1 MSGNILHFISL
12 FADSK
17 GDPLCIIDS
26 SNETD
31 EHLLKMEYI
40 KVSVPFN

>member
-1 MSGNILHFISL
+1 METLYIFISL

-17 GDPLCIIDS
+17 GDPLCILNS
-26 SNETD
+26 SSETD

-40 KVSVPFN
+40 KVSIRFQ

>member
-1 MSGNILHFISL
+1 MEILHSSVSL

-17 GDPLCIIDS
+17 GDPLYIINS
-26 SNETD
+26 SSKTD

-40 KVSVPFN
+40 KVSIPFN